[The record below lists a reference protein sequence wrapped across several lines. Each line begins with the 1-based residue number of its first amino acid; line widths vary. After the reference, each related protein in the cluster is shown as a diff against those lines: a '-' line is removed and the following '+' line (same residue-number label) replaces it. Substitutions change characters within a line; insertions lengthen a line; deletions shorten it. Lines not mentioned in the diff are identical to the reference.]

1 MILDDRKN
9 EFIETADT
17 TKISRERVNH
27 IIREYI
33 GMRKL
38 CAKCVPLA
46 NSQFIVSQINGKIE
60 KFYELRFELLT
71 HLPYSPFL
79 DTSDIFL
86 FSGSKRLLTEKK
98 STRMKLI
105 LKCRINYATK

>member
-1 MILDDRKN
+1 MILDDRKT

-38 CAKCVPLA
+38 
-46 NSQFIVSQINGKIE
+46 
-60 KFYELRFELLT
+60 
-71 HLPYSPFL
+71 
-79 DTSDIFL
+79 
-86 FSGSKRLLTEKK
+86 
-98 STRMKLI
+98 
-105 LKCRINYATK
+105 